1 VTLSIIDWL
10 IMLVYFVFVLGIG
23 FALKRY
29 MRTSN
34 DFFLAGRSIPA
45 WVCGLAF
52 ISANLGAQEV
62 IGMGASGAKYGINT
76 SHFYW
81 IGAIPAMIFVGIFMM
96 PFYYGSKARSVP
108 EFLRLRFDE
117 KTRAVNAFSFAIMT
131 VLSSGISMYAMAL
144 LIQTL
149 GLFRG
154 IIPDQYIFHVSVFLS
169 AIIVLA
175 YIFLGGLSSAIYN
188 EVLQFFLIVAGFA
201 PLVWIG
207 LRNVGGWQGIRHTL
221 PASMTHS
228 WRGMAH
234 ANTNTLGVEWI
245 GLSMGLGFVL
255 SFGYWCTDFLVIQR
269 AMAADSEISARKVPL
284 IAAIPK
290 MFFPFLV
297 ILPGLIAVS
306 ITSHAGG
313 AGEPI
318 DQRAHLEITERA
330 ATPEGLAF
338 LAANPAR
345 EIPLNEAHPHGI
357 VPLKT
362 NPLNGKPVLDS
373 NGQPV
378 YNYDLAIP
386 MMLLHFFPTGILGL
400 GLTALLASF
409 MSGMAGNVTAFNTVW
424 TYDIYQAYI
433 NKRGTDAHYLWMG
446 RMATIGGI
454 LLSIAAA
461 YAATNFNN
469 IMDALQ
475 LVFSF
480 VNAPLFATF
489 LLGMFWKRTTGH
501 GAFTGLLSGTLAA
514 LVHHGLT
521 VPVDTATGIHGGW
534 IAILHRYPSDMA
546 QNFWTA
552 IFAFW
557 VNLLVTVAVSLVTKP
572 RADHELVGLVYS
584 LTPKPAE
591 SHLEWYQKP
600 STLAFGVLGML
611 IVLNLVFA

>member
-81 IGAIPAMIFVGIFMM
+81 IGAIPAMVFVGIFMM

-108 EFLRLRFDE
+108 EYLRLRFDE
-117 KTRAVNAFSFAIMT
+117 KTRAINAFSFAIMT

-149 GLFRG
+149 GLFHG
-154 IIPDQYIFHVSVFLS
+154 IIPDPYIFHVSVFLS

-175 YIFLGGLSSAIYN
+175 YIFLGGLTSAIYN

-207 LRNVGGWQGIRHTL
+207 LRNVGGWQGIKHTL
-221 PASMTHS
+221 PATMTHS

-269 AMAADSEISARKVPL
+269 AMAADSEVSARRVPL

-306 ITSHAGG
+306 VSSKVVSSGQNLSASQAVVTAPVEG
-313 AGEPI
+313 A
-318 DQRAHLEITERA
+318 Q
-330 ATPEGLAF
+330 
-338 LAANPAR
+338 
-345 EIPLNEAHPHGI
+345 PHGI
-357 VPLKT
+357 VPQKI
-362 NPLNGKPVLDS
+362 NPLSGKPVLD
-373 NGQPV
+373 NHGQPV

-386 MMLLHFFPTGILGL
+386 VLLLHYFPTGILGL

-433 NKRGTDAHYLWMG
+433 NKKATDAHYLWMG

-501 GAFTGLLSGTLAA
+501 AAFAGLIAGTLAA
-514 LVHHGLT
+514 LLHHGLSI
-521 VPVDTATGIHGGW
+521 PANTAAGIHGGW
-534 IAILHRYPSDMA
+534 IAIVHHYPSDMA

-552 IFAFW
+552 IFAFS
-557 VNLLVTVAVSLVTKP
+557 VNLVVTVAVSLVTRP
-572 RADHELVGLVYS
+572 REDHELVGLVYS
-584 LTPKPAE
+584 LTPRPVE
-591 SHLEWYQKP
+591 THLEWYQKP
-600 STLAFGVLGML
+600 STLAFGVLAML
-611 IVLNLVFA
+611 VVLNLVFA